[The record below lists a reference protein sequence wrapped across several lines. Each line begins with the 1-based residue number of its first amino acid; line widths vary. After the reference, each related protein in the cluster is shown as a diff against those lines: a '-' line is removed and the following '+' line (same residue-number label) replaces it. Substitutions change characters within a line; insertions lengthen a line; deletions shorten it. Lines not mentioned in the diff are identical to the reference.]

1 MQDLHLHT
9 TYDDGGNSVREMAEK
24 GLRSGFS
31 SIGLCVH
38 SPIPGE
44 SWCATEAGV
53 RSFISDV
60 HDAAEM
66 LRGRMPVYCGIEFD
80 SVSTCDLSMFDYVI
94 GSVHVLQAPG
104 GPWYYDASRE
114 ETLRMIETVYGG
126 DRNQAAE
133 DYYARVGSL
142 AEVGAVD
149 IVGHFDLLTK
159 FDEPECVYDV
169 HSSRYRDAAH
179 FAMERLVNAGKIF
192 EINTGAV
199 SRGYRTTFYPSDSLL
214 KELFALGGKVCLSSD
229 SHSVDTLGFQR
240 EKALACALA
249 AGFDAVWEW
258 NGTDFA
264 PEKI

>member
-44 SWCATEAGV
+44 SWCATEDGV
-53 RSFISDV
+53 RSFISEV
-60 HDAAEM
+60 HDTAEL

-80 SVSTCDLSMFDYVI
+80 SVSTCDLSVFDYVI

-126 DRNQAAE
+126 DRNQAA
-133 DYYARVGSL
+133 
-142 AEVGAVD
+142 
-149 IVGHFDLLTK
+149 
-159 FDEPECVYDV
+159 
-169 HSSRYRDAAH
+169 
-179 FAMERLVNAGKIF
+179 
-192 EINTGAV
+192 
-199 SRGYRTTFYPSDSLL
+199 
-214 KELFALGGKVCLSSD
+214 
-229 SHSVDTLGFQR
+229 
-240 EKALACALA
+240 
-249 AGFDAVWEW
+249 
-258 NGTDFA
+258 
-264 PEKI
+264 

>member
-24 GLRSGFS
+24 GLLADFS

-44 SWCATEAGV
+44 YWCATEDGV
-53 RSFISDV
+53 RNFMSDV
-60 HDAAEM
+60 RAVAEELHD
-66 LRGRMPVYCGIEFD
+66 RMPVYCGIEFD
-80 SVSTCDLSMFDYVI
+80 SVSTCDLSPFDYVI

-114 ETLRMIETVYGG
+114 DALRMIETVYGG
-126 DRNQAAE
+126 DREQAAE
-133 DYYARVGSL
+133 DYFARVGSL
-142 AEVGAVD
+142 AEIGEVD

-159 FDEPECVYDV
+159 FDEPECIYDV
-169 HSSRYRDAAH
+169 HSARYRDAAR

-199 SRGYRTTFYPSDSLL
+199 SRGYRTTFYPSEDLL
-214 KELFALGGKVCLSSD
+214 RDLFSLGGKICLSSD
-229 SHSVDTLGFQR
+229 SHSVKTLGFQR
-240 EKALACALA
+240 DKAKACAVA
-249 AGFDAVWEW
+249 AGFNVVWEW
-258 NGTDFA
+258 NGTDFEPVA
-264 PEKI
+264 L

>member
-44 SWCATEAGV
+44 SWCATEDGV
-53 RSFISDV
+53 RSFISNV

-66 LRGRMPVYCGIEFD
+66 LRGRLPVYCGIEFD
-80 SVSTCDLSMFDYVI
+80 SVSTCDLSVFDYVI

-192 EINTGAV
+192 EINSGAV
-199 SRGYRTTFYPSDSLL
+199 SRGYRTSFYPSREILCLL
-214 KELFALGGKVCLSSD
+214 REMEGKIFLSSD
-229 SHSVDTLGFQR
+229 AHTVENVGYAQEQERNLARSCGFR
-240 EKALACALA
+240 EIWILTPD
-249 AGFDAVWEW
+249 G
-258 NGTDFA
+258 FA
-264 PEKI
+264 PEKL